1 MVGLK
6 EMARLDAA
14 RQPPAW
20 LRRLLNTK
28 FFEPCPEHPA
38 VTASRST
45 RSFGCNLFCTD
56 CVGSGALCS
65 GCVAAGHEG
74 HRIVQVRKSSAHCM
88 VRVSDVEHL
97 LSVSQVQTY
106 LINGEEAV
114 FLDKREMSALGCKV
128 KRSRLPPPPPPPPCI
143 VRLFVALPCRFLCVS
158 EDWLDFN
165 MSFAVDPRN
174 DSSGE
179 ESSESGSDD
188 D

>member
-20 LRRLLNTK
+20 LRRLLDTT
-28 FFEPCPEHPA
+28 FFEPCPEHLA

-56 CVGSGALCS
+56 CAGSGALCS

-74 HRIVQVRKSSAHCM
+74 HRIIQIRKSSAHCM
-88 VRVSDVEHL
+88 VKVSDVERL

-114 FLDKREMSALGCKV
+114 FLDKREMSGKGRAGKTRCEECNRGLQHEGALFCSLGCKV
-128 KRSRLPPPPPPPPCI
+128 KRSRLPPSI
-143 VRLFVALPCRFLCVS
+143 
-158 EDWLDFN
+158 
-165 MSFAVDPRN
+165 
-174 DSSGE
+174 SSGYL
-179 ESSESGSDD
+179 
-188 D
+188 